1 MFAYKLIFSIYLKTH
16 MKLSTL
22 FAKINFHLRC
32 IISKN
37 SPIENRNFCY
47 WLDLCNIAHVVTI
60 RKMTKS
66 ALVA

>member
-1 MFAYKLIFSIYLKTH
+1 MT
-16 MKLSTL
+16 
-22 FAKINFHLRC
+22 KINPIYPPPNRHGVENSQNANPVLFLN

-37 SPIENRNFCY
+37 SPIENGNFCY
-47 WLDLCNIAHVVTI
+47 WLNLRNIAHVVTI